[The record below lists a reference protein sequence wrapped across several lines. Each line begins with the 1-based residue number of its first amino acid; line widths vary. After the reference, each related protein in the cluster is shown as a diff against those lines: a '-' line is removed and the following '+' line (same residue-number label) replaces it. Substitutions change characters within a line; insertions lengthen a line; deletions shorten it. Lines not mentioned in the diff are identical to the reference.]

1 MNDTK
6 FKVFVGGEEVEFEI
20 KEASL
25 EDQRESQKVYNQAF
39 SDAIKSGCIVRGR
52 LEQLLKDQN
61 LWSEDKDRELAALQT
76 KVSNQDKILA
86 KGGISL
92 KQAKNIAMNMRD
104 LRDEMKVLVSS
115 KTNLDSHTAEG
126 QADNARFNY
135 LVSVCVVYTDT
146 KKPYFN
152 TYLEYLNNS
161 SSDVGVVG
169 ANKLAS
175 IMYGLDSDYEKKLP
189 ENKFLLQY
197 RLVNDKLDYIDE
209 KGRTTDSEGR
219 LVNKNGRYINEKDEF
234 VDKNGDMVSIEGDYV
249 VDFEPFLDPMG
260 KPITL
265 DNNDQQNKK
274 DTTE

>member
-25 EDQRESQKVYNQAF
+25 ADQRESQKVYNQAF

>member
-1 MNDTK
+1 MNDNK

-25 EDQRESQKVYNQAF
+25 ADQRESQKVYNQAF

>member
-25 EDQRESQKVYNQAF
+25 ADQRESQKVYNQAF

-234 VDKNGDMVSIEGDYV
+234 VDKNGDMVSI
-249 VDFEPFLDPMG
+249 
-260 KPITL
+260 
-265 DNNDQQNKK
+265 
-274 DTTE
+274 

>member
-25 EDQRESQKVYNQAF
+25 ADQRESQKVYNQAF

-197 RLVNDKLDYIDE
+197 KLVNDKLEYIDE

>member
-25 EDQRESQKVYNQAF
+25 ADQRESQKVYNQAF

-234 VDKNGDMVSIEGDYV
+234 VDKNGDMVSIEGEYV